1 MQERKVV
8 VSDGT
13 KCQKAD
19 RTSCSLMDGK
29 SSEITCQQGRS
40 LDIQSIVL
48 KYTAR
53 GNKAGAG
60 SETQKNQIFII
71 SPWAFIFSVL

>member
-1 MQERKVV
+1 MQELKVI

-29 SSEITCQQGRS
+29 SSEIITCQQGRS

-48 KYTAR
+48 KYPAR
-53 GNKAGAG
+53 GIK
-60 SETQKNQIFII
+60 
-71 SPWAFIFSVL
+71 